1 VRYRILL
8 YRLFFVLLYTLLP
21 LVSLRAQGLQ
31 ENDPTLWPEPER
43 AFLQDGPGLLLTPEQ
58 RTELRGFNPE
68 ARARW
73 IQEFL
78 NRDPI
83 QATPDNELRKGIA
96 RRQRLAADQYLSPQ
110 DVRSQLL
117 FLNGEPADRLQ
128 IDCGTAFKQ
137 LEIWTYRRGVGP
149 DGKPLDHQL
158 VLYTP
163 GKGEPFHLWVPSD
176 SKRVLFT
183 PQMEYWL
190 QQWEELHGKIGAERF
205 DLQVCK
211 EAVKVDEATGVPG
224 LTGVGSRRSKFR
236 PRDNSAFLA
245 PPKEVAD
252 WARVAAETRLP
263 DVSPELKI
271 ASVDL
276 RFPDRDGQRILTR
289 ALVQLPPNAGFK
301 LSADAKPS
309 TRLIVEGMVEQ
320 EAKAFED
327 FRMRFQL
334 PAGKPGEPVVL
345 AIDRPLRPKQNYVL
359 RLKIRDE
366 VGGAETWISRGFRV
380 PIDPVPEAAVAGAA
394 IAQGELVPQKT
405 AAGADSLLMLPP
417 TEDVLIGVWRAQAI
431 VTGERIKKVN
441 FLVDGKLQLA
451 TSKAP
456 YSAEVRLSSFPTEQT
471 VRAEGYD
478 AEGKLVAAD
487 QVILNQPRGGFNVRI
502 VTPAKGTRAQGN
514 RAQTKAEVVVPEGRR
529 LQTMEFRVNDQLIKS
544 LAKPP
549 WQVEVP
555 VPDAELV
562 YLTVVAVL
570 DDGTRSEAVRYLRAP
585 QYVSEVDVDLVE
597 LYTAVTDR
605 SNNLVDNLKQ
615 DDFEVYESGKKQEL
629 VKFDQVRNLP
639 LTVCMLIDTSGS
651 MASSLSATQT
661 AAAGFL
667 QSAMKPGD
675 KAFAVSFARRPR
687 LEIAP
692 TDDINAVVQS
702 ISGLQAVGD
711 TALHDALVHSLY
723 YFRGVKGQRAL
734 VLLSDG
740 DDNSSYINFKDAME
754 YASRSGVAVY
764 AIGLN
769 LTFFDT
775 GIKGKLGEL
784 AASSGGRAFFT
795 NSPQELPAIYK
806 QIETELRNR
815 YLLAYNSTEAG
826 TQQTGFR
833 PVEVKMKKPGLKART
848 EKGYYP

>member
-1 VRYRILL
+1 MRYRIPLF
-8 YRLFFVLLYTLLP
+8 RLFFVLLHTLLP

-31 ENDPTLWPEPER
+31 ENDPTLWPEPDR

-78 NRDPI
+78 NRDPNP
-83 QATPDNELRKGIA
+83 ATPDNELAKAITK
-96 RRQRLAADQYLSPQ
+96 RQRLAADQYLSPQ

-128 IDCGTAFKQ
+128 IDCGSAFKQ

-190 QQWEELHGKIGAERF
+190 QQWEELGGNRIAERF

-211 EAVKVDEATGVPG
+211 EARKVDEATGVPG
-224 LTGVGSRRSKFR
+224 LTGAGSRRSKFR
-236 PRDNSAFLA
+236 PRDNSEFLA

-252 WARVAAETRLP
+252 WARVAAETKLP
-263 DVSPELKI
+263 AVSPDLKI
-271 ASVDL
+271 GSMDV

-289 ALVQLPPNAGFK
+289 TLVQLPPNAGFK
-301 LSADAKPS
+301 LSSDAKPYV
-309 TRLIVEGMVEQ
+309 RLIVEGIVEQ

-334 PAGKPGEPVVL
+334 PAGKPEEPVLL

-359 RLKIRDE
+359 RLKVRDE

-380 PIDPVPEAAVAGAA
+380 PIDPVPEETVAVAAEG
-394 IAQGELVPQKT
+394 QLVPRTT

-529 LQTMEFRVNDQLIKS
+529 LQTMEFRVNDQLIRS
-544 LAKPP
+544 LTQPP

-555 VPDAELV
+555 VPDADLV
-562 YLTVVAVL
+562 YLTVVAIL

-597 LYTAVTDR
+597 LYAAVLDR

-615 DDFEVYESGKKQEL
+615 EDFDVYESGKKQEV

-661 AAAGFL
+661 AAVGFL
-667 QSAMKPGD
+667 QGVMRPGD
-675 KAFAVSFARRPR
+675 KAFAISFARRPR
-687 LEIAP
+687 LEVAP
-692 TDDINAVVQS
+692 TDDIGAVTEA

-740 DDNSSYINFKDAME
+740 DDNASYINFKDAME

-795 NSPQELPAIYK
+795 NSSQELPAIYK

-826 TQQTGFR
+826 TQTGFR

>member
-1 VRYRILL
+1 M
-8 YRLFFVLLYTLLP
+8 
-21 LVSLRAQGLQ
+21 
-31 ENDPTLWPEPER
+31 
-43 AFLQDGPGLLLTPEQ
+43 
-58 RTELRGFNPE
+58 
-68 ARARW
+68 
-73 IQEFL
+73 
-78 NRDPI
+78 
-83 QATPDNELRKGIA
+83 
-96 RRQRLAADQYLSPQ
+96 
-110 DVRSQLL
+110 
-117 FLNGEPADRLQ
+117 
-128 IDCGTAFKQ
+128 
-137 LEIWTYRRGVGP
+137 
-149 DGKPLDHQL
+149 
-158 VLYTP
+158 
-163 GKGEPFHLWVPSD
+163 PSD

-190 QQWEELHGKIGAERF
+190 QQWEELRGNSVAERF

-211 EAVKVDEATGVPG
+211 EAKKVDEATGVPG
-224 LTGVGSRRSKFR
+224 LTGAGSRRSKFH
-236 PRDNSAFLA
+236 PKDNSAFLA
-245 PPKEVAD
+245 PPREVAD
-252 WARVAAETRLP
+252 WARVAAETRSP
-263 DVSPELKI
+263 TASPELKI

-276 RFPDRDGQRILTR
+276 HFPDRDGQRILTR
-289 ALVQLPPNAGFK
+289 TLVQLPPNAGFK
-301 LSADAKPS
+301 LSSDAKPS

-380 PIDPVPEAAVAGAA
+380 PVDPVPEAAVAGAA
-394 IAQGELVPQKT
+394 VAQGELVPQKT

-478 AEGKLVAAD
+478 DAGKLVAAD

-529 LQTMEFRVNDQLIKS
+529 LQAMEFRVNDQLVTS

-555 VPDAELV
+555 VPDADLV
-562 YLTVVAVL
+562 YLTVVAIL

-675 KAFAVSFARRPR
+675 RAFAVSFARRPR
-687 LEIAP
+687 LEMRADGRHQCRDPVDLRAP
-692 TDDINAVVQS
+692 GGRRHRPPRRPGAQPLLLPRGEGATGPGAALGRRRQLELYQLQGRHGVRQPERRRGLRDRPQPDVLRHRDQGEARRARRGERRPGVLHQQPAGAAGDLQADRDRAAQPLPA
-702 ISGLQAVGD
+702 GLQLHRGGD
-711 TALHDALVHSLY
+711 PDRVPSG
-723 YFRGVKGQRAL
+723 RGQGKEVRT
-734 VLLSDG
+734 
-740 DDNSSYINFKDAME
+740 
-754 YASRSGVAVY
+754 SRRGRRR
-764 AIGLN
+764 G
-769 LTFFDT
+769 TT
-775 GIKGKLGEL
+775 RR
-784 AASSGGRAFFT
+784 GRAGARFRDT
-795 NSPQELPAIYK
+795 MPPCCSAGAPPSPP
-806 QIETELRNR
+806 
-815 YLLAYNSTEAG
+815 SS
-826 TQQTGFR
+826 
-833 PVEVKMKKPGLKART
+833 
-848 EKGYYP
+848 

>member
-8 YRLFFVLLYTLLP
+8 YRLFFVLLYTLFP

-73 IQEFL
+73 IHEFL
-78 NRDPI
+78 ERDPI
-83 QATPDNELRKGIA
+83 PATPGNELRQAIA

-137 LEIWTYRRGVGP
+137 LEIWTYRRGTGP

-211 EAVKVDEATGVPG
+211 EARKVDEATGVPG
-224 LTGVGSRRSKFR
+224 LTGVGSRRANFH

-245 PPKEVAD
+245 PPRELAD
-252 WARVAAETRLP
+252 WARVAAETP
-263 DVSPELKI
+263 VPKESAELKI

-276 RFPDRDGQRILTR
+276 HFPDRDGQRILTR
-289 ALVQLPPNAGFK
+289 ALVQLPANAGFK

-345 AIDRPLRPKQNYVL
+345 AIDRPLRPQQNYVL
-359 RLKIRDE
+359 RLKVRDE

-380 PIDPVPEAAVAGAA
+380 PVDPVPEPAIPGAA
-394 IAQGELVPQKT
+394 IAQGELVPRKT
-405 AAGADSLLMLPP
+405 AAGADSLLVLPP
-417 TEDVLIGVWRAQAI
+417 TEDVLIGLWRAQAI

-456 YSAEVRLSSFPTEQT
+456 FTAEVRLSSFPTEQT

-478 AEGKLVAAD
+478 EAGQLVAAD

-514 RAQTKAEVVVPEGRR
+514 RAQTKAEVVVPDGRS
-529 LQTMEFRVNDQLIKS
+529 LKAMEFRVNDQLITS
-544 LAKPP
+544 LTKPP

-555 VPDAELV
+555 VPDADLV

-651 MASSLSATQT
+651 MASSLSATQA

-667 QSAMKPGD
+667 QSAMRPGD

-692 TDDINAVVQS
+692 TDDINAVIQA

-754 YASRSGVAVY
+754 YGSRSGVAVY

-784 AASSGGRAFFT
+784 AAASGGRAFFT

-826 TQQTGFR
+826 SQQIGFR
-833 PVEVKMKKPGLKART
+833 PVEVKVKKPGLKART